1 MDNLKRYLIRIP
13 SEASII
19 LVKKTLFVLGPLGIN
34 SIKVPIK
41 ISFFSNVKNEN
52 FLYVSRKPFSK
63 ISVNEKKQMK
73 AFQGTTVAIIKQ
85 LIKGVTIGILKKL
98 KLAGIGYRVVKK
110 VKKNSD
116 ILFLKLGYSHDIYY
130 KIPKHINVECPKP
143 NLIYL
148 LGYNEQELTILTSAI
163 RSLKKPEP
171 YKGKG
176 ILYDNE
182 RVVLKE
188 GKKT

>member
-34 SIKVPIK
+34 SIKVPTK
-41 ISFFSNVKNEN
+41 ITLFSNAKNEN

-63 ISVNEKKQMK
+63 ISFNEKKQMK
-73 AFQGTTVAIIKQ
+73 AFQGTSVAVIKQ

-110 VKKNSD
+110 ARKNYS

-182 RVVLKE
+182 IIVLKE